1 MYQGVI
7 NPSSKVPDADA
18 DADADTFNYFFDVYL

>member
-18 DADADTFNYFFDVYL
+18 DTFNYFFDVYL